1 MSGDSPIKISVV
13 SPVYGCGAALP
24 ELVRRL
30 RETLERIT
38 RDYEIIL
45 VNDGSP
51 DDAWEVIVQLA
62 SEDSRI
68 KGISLSRNFG
78 QHPAVLCGLHH
89 VRGEVTVIID
99 CDLQEDPEYIPLLYA
114 KYQEGYEIVYTL
126 RTKRVHGFIRN
137 LLAKC
142 FYMIYNYLTDNP
154 HSKVVG
160 THSTLML
167 ASRKVVNS
175 FLNIKDV
182 RFQYLLIFKWLG
194 FRSTYIEIGYR
205 KRKFGKSSY
214 SFAKMFNVAMDGI
227 LFHSDKLLRLNIL
240 LGISLSI
247 IAILALL
254 YIVITYYISGYAK
267 GWASIAALI
276 LFATG
281 IILWSVG
288 IVGLYVGKVFEQVK
302 QRPVYIVDKKINL

>member
-1 MSGDSPIKISVV
+1 MSGDSPVKISVV

-78 QHPAVLCGLHH
+78 QHPVVLCGLHH
-89 VRGEVTVIID
+89 ARGEVTVIID

-114 KYQEGYEIVYTL
+114 KYQEGYAIVYTL
-126 RTKRVHGFIRN
+126 RTKRAHGFIRN
-137 LLAKC
+137 LLAKY
-142 FYMIYNYLTDNP
+142 FYMVYKYLTDNP

-194 FRSTYIEIGYR
+194 FSSTYIEISYR
-205 KRKFGKSSY
+205 KRKFGKLSY
-214 SFAKMFNVAMDGI
+214 SFAKMFNVDMDGI

-240 LGISLSI
+240 LGISFSI

-276 LFATG
+276 LFATS

-302 QRPVYIVDKKINL
+302 QRTVYIVDKKINL